1 MNENLKNF
9 LKKLVKDEEL
19 LAKFQAAG
27 TPDEAYELAA
37 GIQDGFT
44 REEFFEAMKK
54 LNNIAKDQ
62 RDLSDE
68 DLAAIASGA
77 NLDPL
82 SHISHTTMSLSIF
95 ISAGWN

>member
-1 MNENLKNF
+1 
-9 LKKLVKDEEL
+9 
-19 LAKFQAAG
+19 
-27 TPDEAYELAA
+27 
-37 GIQDGFT
+37 
-44 REEFFEAMKK
+44 MKK